1 MIIRTLIID
10 ELAKR
15 GYRAEAQNTIKNGVE
30 LEGIR
35 IMSESPIAPVIY
47 TEELIKHAERDGKSL
62 NDVVSA
68 IINIYESNKTVDFNI
83 NELFDRD
90 FILNHLYIGLQKEST
105 EELVKRACA
114 ELEGIESYLY
124 IRRERNEGDSYS
136 VKLTRQ
142 LLERADISEVEAW
155 EYAEAHTYAETTIT
169 SMAKV
174 MCEMMNMEYSEDME
188 DMTPFYVL
196 TNTSKVKGASAILNK
211 KILSE
216 FGKKYHTEKIVAIPS
231 SVHEFLILPYTE
243 EMNIDDFSNMVN
255 EVNVSEVDPTEQL
268 GTKAFIIT
276 L

>member
-1 MIIRTLIID
+1 MTREIIIN
-10 ELAKR
+10 ELENR

-62 NDVVSA
+62 SDVVSA

>member
-30 LEGIR
+30 LEGIC

-62 NDVVSA
+62 SDVVSA

-105 EELVKRACA
+105 EELVKRACT

-196 TNTSKVKGASAILNK
+196 TNTSRVKGASAILNK

-276 L
+276 F

>member
-62 NDVVSA
+62 SDVVSA

>member
-90 FILNHLYIGLQKEST
+90 FILNHLFIGLQKEST
-105 EELVKRACA
+105 EELIKRACA

-155 EYAEAHTYAETTIT
+155 KYAEAHTYAETTIT

-174 MCEMMNMEYSEDME
+174 MCEMMNMEYNEDME

>member
-62 NDVVSA
+62 SDVVSA

-114 ELEGIESYLY
+114 ELDGIESYLY

-174 MCEMMNMEYSEDME
+174 MCEMMNMEYNEDME

>member
-62 NDVVSA
+62 SDVVSA

-105 EELVKRACA
+105 EELVKSACA

>member
-15 GYRAEAQNTIKNGVE
+15 GYRAEAHNTIKNGVE

-47 TEELIKHAERDGKSL
+47 TEELIRHAERDGKSL
-62 NDVVSA
+62 SDVVSA

-243 EMNIDDFSNMVN
+243 EMNIDDFSKMVN

>member
-62 NDVVSA
+62 SDVVSA

-255 EVNVSEVDPTEQL
+255 KVNVSEVDPTEQL

-276 L
+276 F